1 MNLTHRSLL
10 KATLLAWPLLG
21 LGAHFGLAQADT
33 FPSKP
38 VRLVVPFPAGG
49 GTDIIARAV
58 GQQLSDGPKWSV
70 VVDNK
75 PGAGG
80 NLGVDA
86 VAKAPADGYTLV
98 LGQTSNLA
106 INPTLY
112 AKLPYDPLKDLKPV
126 VLAATAPL
134 VIVVPVDSKLK
145 SLDELLNAARKAP
158 DRLLFGTPG
167 NGTVAHLAVEQLH
180 KAAGIRMQ
188 HVPYKGSAQALTD
201 LMGGQIDV
209 YVASVPTALSHIKGG
224 RLRALAVTSDK
235 RSNQLPQVPTV
246 AESGLKGFE
255 ANTWFGFLAPAG
267 TPAPVLEHLNQA
279 INQALK
285 SPAVRSRLMGE
296 GGEVLGGTQAEF
308 AALLKTDVQRWGQI
322 VREAGARI
330 D

>member
-1 MNLTHRSLL
+1 MNFTQFSRRAVLRQ
-10 KATLLAWPLLG
+10 AGPLLG
-21 LGAHFGLAQADT
+21 LCLALGTAHATT
-33 FPSKP
+33 FPDKP

-58 GQQLSDGPKWSV
+58 GQHLSETQKWTV

-112 AKLPYDPLKDLKPV
+112 AKLPYAPLKDLKPV

-134 VIVVPVDSKLK
+134 VIVVPVDSKLT
-145 SLDELLNAARKAP
+145 SLEELLNAARKAP
-158 DRLLFGTPG
+158 DRLVFGTPG
-167 NGTVAHLAVEQLH
+167 NGTVAHLAAEQMQ
-180 KAAGIRMQ
+180 KAAGVRMQ

-201 LMGGQIDV
+201 LMGGQIDA
-209 YVASVPTALSHIKGG
+209 YVSSVPTALSHLKGG
-224 RLRALAVTSDK
+224 RMRALAVTSLK
-235 RSNQLPQVPTV
+235 RSTQLPQVPTV

-267 TPAPVLEHLNQA
+267 TPAPVLDSLNKA
-279 INQALK
+279 INLALK
-285 SPAVRSRLMGE
+285 APSVRERLMGE
-296 GGEVLGGTQAEF
+296 GGEVLGGSQAEF
-308 AALLKTDVQRWGQI
+308 TALLKTDLQRWGQI
-322 VREAGARI
+322 VRDAGARI